1 MNTPSMEVI
10 FLILSGVILM
20 AGILYW
26 FWSHIQ
32 LTQKKVQLLE
42 NAVFE
47 LRGMLANRPP
57 GPPSEGGGS
66 SSTDR
71 VVAVEAPRPTTIY
84 KDLGDE
90 EDEDWSDGPAP
101 ANNIAHVST
110 SLDALDGDSSSPA
123 VDLTSGGPPVDTPV
137 VEMSIEQKLAE
148 RTQQESQFRDLFVAT
163 EGGKKE
169 VESNTPLTQ
178 QQQTSLDGMSVKEL
192 RRLAEE
198 RGIAGAAEMKK
209 KEILSALRSQ
219 IPEPV
224 RSLNVADLVND
235 STVVV
240 EKEAEAV
247 VEVEAEAIPVLE

>member
-1 MNTPSMEVI
+1 MEVI

-84 KDLGDE
+84 KDLGEE

-110 SLDALDGDSSSPA
+110 SLDALDGGSSSPA
-123 VDLTSGGPPVDTPV
+123 VDLTSGGPPIDTPV

-169 VESNTPLTQ
+169 VAAPVSPLTQ
-178 QQQTSLDGMSVKEL
+178 QQQTSLEGMSVKEL

-219 IPEPV
+219 IPEHV

-235 STVVV
+235 SAVVV
-240 EKEAEAV
+240 EKEAE
-247 VEVEAEAIPVLE
+247 VEAEAEAIPVLE